1 MDVKA
6 IYELVAD
13 DLQDIEKELKNRIQS
28 EEVSLIPTIG
38 SYVLGSGGKRFRPLT
53 LILAARACGYKG
65 RDHIIVGCILEFIHT
80 ATLMHDDV
88 VDDAIIRRGE
98 SSVNTVWGNK
108 ASILVG
114 DFFFTQ
120 SFYLIAQT
128 RNWRALDVLTEAV
141 TKLARGEIL
150 DLVNEGDSDLSEES
164 YFNTVNCKTASLFEA
179 ASHLGAVLADADK
192 ETESA
197 MREYGHNIGIAYQL
211 IDDALDFVATEDQF
225 GKTIGKDLEE
235 GKVTL
240 PLIRSLRAS
249 TPNDRHVIVS
259 ALKKDELT
267 RGEVQTV
274 VELINRYQGLD
285 YTVGLA
291 QRYVDAAK
299 QAISVVPPSEEK
311 EALLLV
317 ADYTIRRES

>member
-1 MDVKA
+1 MDIEA

-13 DLQDIEKELKNRIQS
+13 DLQEVEKELRNRIQS
-28 EEVSLIPTIG
+28 EDVSLIPTVG

-53 LILAARACGYKG
+53 LILAARACGYEG

-88 VDDAIIRRGE
+88 VDDALLRRGE

-150 DLVNEGDSDLSEES
+150 DLVNEGDSDLSEEA

-179 ASHLGAVLADADK
+179 ASHIGAVLANSEK
-192 ETESA
+192 ETEDA
-197 MREYGHNIGIAYQL
+197 MKEYGHNIGIAYQL
-211 IDDALDFVATEDQF
+211 IDDALDFIATEDRF

-240 PLIRSLRAS
+240 PLIHALRAS
-249 TPNDRHVIVS
+249 TTDDRHVIVS

-274 VELINRYQGLD
+274 VELINRYKGLD
-285 YTVGLA
+285 YTIRLA
-291 QRYVDAAK
+291 QRYIDAAK
-299 QAISVVPPSEEK
+299 QALSVLPPSEEK
-311 EALLLV
+311 EALLVV
-317 ADYTIRRES
+317 ADYTIKRES